1 MKLFSAVFLF
11 CILSASALAQQ
22 QPPSPPVQQLE
33 QKLDSALEQLA
44 QLTATI
50 ESLRSDLA
58 RLKKGDAGSSA
69 APATSAKGEPFA
81 PSENQ
86 ASTANAEAAAY
97 RSRILGTSLSTSE
110 RDESLTAR
118 PELFFQGRYS
128 AAPITGSDEAFRPN
142 FRLSRIESRW
152 SGRVSDRL
160 GVGLEI
166 QYHPAPDGSPEELV
180 NDAFIEYYANDYV
193 TLRAGQFI
201 KPFGFDIQQSSS
213 LRESPERGIF
223 AGYFFPGQRD
233 RGLMLFGNLGF
244 LGGEPL
250 KRTQYFVGVVNGN
263 RFFND
268 SNRQANYLLRVR
280 HVNER
285 AGVAV
290 GASVQLGKQLLPPG
304 VTGNNDERL
313 YGLDLQYLIGR
324 FGLRAEIVTGNM
336 PSTLLGLDPDFAPAF
351 RPGAHSTGG
360 AVLVNY
366 RITGSHNVYARYDQF
381 NGDPATGMNVRAVNF
396 GYFRNIGGLSRLAL
410 DYQWKNRPSF
420 NDDAINGRLQMT
432 WSLLLG
438 RDHEFNMP
446 QEGKP

>member
-1 MKLFSAVFLF
+1 MKLLILTLF
-11 CILSASALAQQ
+11 TLLLGPLAQAQ
-22 QPPSPPVQQLE
+22 QRIETPDLRELE
-33 QKLDSALEQLA
+33 RKLDAALQQTA
-44 QLTATI
+44 QLTAII
-50 ESLRSDLA
+50 ESLRADIA
-58 RLKKGDAGSSA
+58 QLKAAGGESGTPPTTPGSA
-69 APATSAKGEPFA
+69 QPPV
-81 PSENQ
+81 PSERE
-86 ASTANAEAAAY
+86 EAIRAAY
-97 RSRILGTSLSTSE
+97 RSRIIGPGLGSSE
-110 RDESLTAR
+110 RNETLTAR
-118 PELFFQGRYS
+118 PELFVQGRYS
-128 AAPITGSDEAFRPN
+128 AAPIAGSDEAFRPN

-152 SGRVSDRL
+152 SGRVANRL

-213 LRESPERGIF
+213 VRESPERGIF

-233 RGLMLFGNLGF
+233 RGLLLFGNLGF

-268 SNRQANYLLRVR
+268 SNRQANYLFRIR

-285 AGVAV
+285 AGIAV

-304 VTGNNDERL
+304 VAGNNDERL
-313 YGLDLQYLIGR
+313 YGLDLQYVSGR
-324 FGLRAEIVTGNM
+324 LGLRAEIVTGNM
-336 PSTLLGLDPDFAPAF
+336 PSTLLGLEPDFSPAF

-366 RITGSHNVYARYDQF
+366 RVAGSHNVYARYDQF
-381 NGDPATGMNVRAVNF
+381 NGDPVTGRNVRAVNF
-396 GYFRNIGGLSRLAL
+396 GYFRNIGGLSRLAF
-410 DYQWKNRPSF
+410 DYQWKNRPSL
-420 NDDAINGRLQMT
+420 NDDAINGRFQVT
-432 WSLLLG
+432 WNLLLG
-438 RDHEFNMP
+438 RDVEYSAT
-446 QEGKP
+446 GDKK

>member
-1 MKLFSAVFLF
+1 MKLFITIFF
-11 CILSASALAQQ
+11 ILCLSSPVYAQQ
-22 QPPSPPVQQLE
+22 KAARTRVQQLE
-33 QKLDSALEQLA
+33 QKLDAALGQLA

-50 ESLRSDLA
+50 ESLRADVAL
-58 RLKKGDAGSSA
+58 LKTDADDESAGSAQAHAGPAVASEKPRSGSKIVDA
-69 APATSAKGEPFA
+69 AFRE
-81 PSENQ
+81 
-86 ASTANAEAAAY
+86 
-97 RSRILGTSLSTSE
+97 RILGPGLGASE
-110 RDESLTAR
+110 RDETLTAR

-128 AAPITGSDEAFRPN
+128 AAPIAGSDEAFRPN

-152 SGRVSDRL
+152 SGRVANRL

-213 LRESPERGIF
+213 VREPPERGIF
-223 AGYFFPGQRD
+223 AGHFFPGQRD
-233 RGLMLFGNLGF
+233 RGLLLFGNFGF

-250 KRTQYFVGVVNGN
+250 KRMQYFVGAVNGN

-268 SNRQANYLLRVR
+268 SNRQANYIFRVR

-285 AGVAV
+285 TGIAL

-313 YGLDLQYLIGR
+313 YGLDLQYVAGR
-324 FGLRAEIVTGNM
+324 FGMRAEIVTGNM
-336 PSTLLGLDPDFAPAF
+336 PSTVLGLEPDFAPAF

-360 AVLVNY
+360 AILVNY
-366 RITGSHNVYARYDQF
+366 RITGSHNLYARYDQF
-381 NGDPATGMNVRAVNF
+381 NGDAVTGQNVRAVNF
-396 GYFRNIGGLSRLAL
+396 GYFRTIGALSRLAL

-420 NDDAINGRLQMT
+420 NDDAINGRFQIT

-438 RDHEFNMP
+438 RGHEFNIP
-446 QEGKP
+446 LEGKP

>member
-1 MKLFSAVFLF
+1 MKLLSVVFL
-11 CILSASALAQQ
+11 ILVLCSSSAAQQ
-22 QPPSPPVQQLE
+22 QAPSPPVRQLE
-33 QKLDSALEQLA
+33 QKLDAALEQLA
-44 QLTATI
+44 QLTMTI
-50 ESLRSDLA
+50 ESLRTDIA
-58 RLKKGDAGSSA
+58 RLKSDRAQQGTALPHS
-69 APATSAKGEPFA
+69 PGEPLA
-81 PSENQ
+81 SGRTQ
-86 ASTANAEAAAY
+86 AESKKADSVFRE
-97 RSRILGTSLSTSE
+97 RILGPSLGASE
-110 RDESLTAR
+110 REEMLTAR
-118 PELFFQGRYS
+118 PELFIQGRYS
-128 AAPITGSDEAFRPN
+128 VAPIPGSDDAFRPN
-142 FRLSRIESRW
+142 FRLSRVESRW
-152 SGRVSDRL
+152 SGRVANRL

-180 NDAFIEYYANDYV
+180 NDAFIEYYVNDYV

-213 LRESPERGIF
+213 VRESPERGIF

-268 SNRQANYLLRVR
+268 HNRQVNYMFRVR
-280 HVNER
+280 HIHER
-285 AGVAV
+285 TGIAL

-313 YGLDLQYLIGR
+313 YGLDVQYVAGR
-324 FGLRAEIVTGNM
+324 FGMRAEIVTGNM

-351 RPGAHSTGG
+351 QPGAHSTGG
-360 AVLVNY
+360 ALLVNY

-381 NGDPATGMNVRAVNF
+381 NGDPVTGGNVRAVNF
-396 GYFRNIGGLSRLAL
+396 GYFRNIGDLSRLAL

-420 NDDAINGRLQMT
+420 NDDAINGRLQIT

-438 RDHEFNMP
+438 RDLNFSASGDNR
-446 QEGKP
+446 